1 MLWNSRCFL
10 PMSTIS
16 AVDEIPLLITSLV
29 KEQYLLVS
37 LSTLHGRG
45 EHVQRL

>member
-1 MLWNSRCFL
+1 MLWSSRCFL
-10 PMSTIS
+10 PTSTIS
-16 AVDEIPLLITSLV
+16 AVDETPHFVTSLV

-37 LSTLHGRG
+37 LSTLHASS

>member
-1 MLWNSRCFL
+1 MLWSSRCFL
-10 PMSTIS
+10 PMSTTF
-16 AVDEIPLLITSLV
+16 AVDERPKFITSLV

-37 LSTLHGRG
+37 LSTLHACS